1 MNDCRFN
8 PGTGTMT
15 EDQSNKSISDELAGL
30 LAGPIDPVEDKYRKF
45 YAWMIEKGKD
55 PIQEDPLSAPTADN
69 YLKRFDKVHRINLTY
84 LDPEREDV
92 ITADEADEILL
103 LLARRSCKEAS
114 GEAYHR
120 SSKRKL
126 SNTVQKYFEWRF
138 HEGSMSFEWRP
149 RVTFSGGTHT
159 SAAKFTYEELG
170 RILQEAK
177 QHGSLPSYYETSEA
191 ERDKIRG
198 LVAQRLSKP
207 KDEITRKDWRRADQS
222 AKIWALITVGYD
234 AALTPVEIQEA
245 RVNWY
250 DQQRNVL
257 VIPTKHATANSERKR
272 KSG

>member
-103 LLARRSCKEAS
+103 LRARRSCKETS

-177 QHGSLPSYYETSEA
+177 QHGSFPPTTKRQKPSVT
-191 ERDKIRG
+191 RFGG
-198 LVAQRLSKP
+198 LLLS
-207 KDEITRKDWRRADQS
+207 
-222 AKIWALITVGYD
+222 G
-234 AALTPVEIQEA
+234 
-245 RVNWY
+245 
-250 DQQRNVL
+250 
-257 VIPTKHATANSERKR
+257 
-272 KSG
+272 